1 MRRRGVNNFRGD
13 VRLGKDNNRS
23 QRKALTA
30 IAAVDVITQT
40 KTQAAKIIPPPEH
53 IGSAECLLRESV
65 VYAAPADH
73 SSIVSQRAGVR
84 VAAAHR
90 CEYACCRRR
99 CLPEYIG
106 SPTGD

>member
-40 KTQAAKIIPPPEH
+40 ETQTAKIIPPPEH
-53 IGSAECLLRESV
+53 IGSAERLLREGV
-65 VYAAPADH
+65 AYAAPADH
-73 SSIVSQRAGVR
+73 SAIISQRAGVR
-84 VAAAHR
+84 VAAAYR
-90 CEYACCRRR
+90 CENAGGGRR